1 MWRISQAPPKRLPK
15 RSRKSSRKCF
25 YGIGSSVN
33 NVNLVQNASISKI
46 LKRNNSSSYSVVSSG
61 SYVPEFMLHVIH
73 LYLFIAAK
81 PLFHLFLYKFLF
93 ILCCCCCCFAK
104 WMETSREEGNKTTER
119 AVEEGRYIKG
129 DPLNGYY
136 DFIITEGSYK
146 FWVVFQVR
154 ASRMKN
160 VSLAV
165 NCLIHLKINLFHL
178 HGRPTSL
185 SRFCLSFG
193 REIT

>member
-1 MWRISQAPPKRLPK
+1 MWRIPLVPPKRP
-15 RSRKSSRKCF
+15 RIPPRKCF

-33 NVNLVQNASISKI
+33 NVSLVQNASISKI
-46 LKRNNSSSYSVVSSG
+46 LKPNNSSSYSVVSSG

-73 LYLFIAAK
+73 LYLFIAAQ

-93 ILCCCCCCFAK
+93 ILCCCCFAK
-104 WMETSREEGNKTTER
+104 WMETPLEEGSNTTER

-154 ASRMKN
+154 ASRMWN

-185 SRFCLSFG
+185 SRFC
-193 REIT
+193 